1 MCVVGFRIQV
11 LLNPSSTSQFIE
23 LPPLLLFYR
32 LAEEDN
38 RRTSRRGEREMLARE
53 CFDPAA
59 SSLIAIELETTPKA
73 PNANSQRR
81 PCLLSLPPRNN
92 RASALFI
99 KTDRLCALADCR
111 LGRLA

>member
-1 MCVVGFRIQV
+1 MRVCTKMALAGPRMLIEKLSASRKPTARGLLCMCVVGFRIQV

-38 RRTSRRGEREMLARE
+38 RREMLARE

-73 PNANSQRR
+73 PNANSQRHWI
-81 PCLLSLPPRNN
+81 
-92 RASALFI
+92 F
-99 KTDRLCALADCR
+99 ALA
-111 LGRLA
+111 AQ